1 MSRTKSGKNKLK
13 YIIFPIVAVLLIAAI
28 LIFAILWDRGSGD
41 KLEYDLRNGEIEYNG
56 KTYVQRYDIDT
67 LLVMGLDAMLQ
78 NSDGDSYNNKNQA
91 DFLMLLVFD
100 NTNKSYFAIQV
111 NRDTVVEMDV
121 LGLNGKKVGTVEKQI
136 ALAHT
141 YGDGGKTSNT
151 NTANAVSELFCGVDV
166 DNSMSL
172 TLETVTLV
180 NDLVGGV
187 EVELLDDF
195 SAIDPSWVK
204 GEKVLLKGDAAL
216 TYVRARQ
223 GVEDGTNANRMKRQQ
238 QYIDAL
244 QAAVMQRIEET
255 PEFAIELN
263 NAIEGYVLSDCSVQ
277 KLDVI
282 GDKLQEYEFVG
293 IKNLDGKTAV
303 VDDLVEFYPDEDELI
318 KTVIESFCKEK
329 V

>member
-67 LLVMGLDAMLQ
+67 LLVVGLDAMMQ
-78 NSDGDSYNNKNQA
+78 NVDSDSYNNKNQA

-100 NTNKSYFAIQV
+100 NTNKNYFAIQV

-121 LGLNGKKVGTVEKQI
+121 LGLNGKKVGTIEQQI

-141 YGDGGKTSNT
+141 YGDGGKESNT
-151 NTANAVSELFCGVDV
+151 NTAKAVSELFCGVDV

-172 TLETVTLV
+172 TLDTVTLV

-187 EVELLDDF
+187 EIEVLDDF
-195 SAIDPSWVK
+195 SKIDSRFVK
-204 GEKVLLKGDAAL
+204 GEKVLLKGDMAL
-216 TYVRARQ
+216 TYVRARK
-223 GVEDGTNANRMKRQQ
+223 GIEDETNTNRMRRQQ

-244 QAAVMQRIEET
+244 QATVIKRIEED
-255 PEFAIELN
+255 PEFALELN
-263 NAIEGYVLSDCSVQ
+263 NEIGEYMISDCSAQ

-282 GDKLQEYEFVG
+282 GDKLREYEFLG
-293 IKNLDGKTAV
+293 IKSLEGKTTV
-303 VDDLVEFYPDEDELI
+303 VDDFVEFYPNEDELI

-329 V
+329 I